1 MKPSYLKVIGS
12 DPTYYV
18 YTGVGKHAA
27 VFKREFDSISPPLD
41 SYVQQELDVAETMF
55 TGLKKLNLHSKP
67 QQGKPTLTA
76 EGIKVVPQEKQSML
90 TKDADQIL
98 RQIDEDCAKE

>member
-1 MKPSYLKVIGS
+1 
-12 DPTYYV
+12 
-18 YTGVGKHAA
+18 
-27 VFKREFDSISPPLD
+27 
-41 SYVQQELDVAETMF
+41 MF
-55 TGLKKLNLHSKP
+55 TGLKKLNLQSKP